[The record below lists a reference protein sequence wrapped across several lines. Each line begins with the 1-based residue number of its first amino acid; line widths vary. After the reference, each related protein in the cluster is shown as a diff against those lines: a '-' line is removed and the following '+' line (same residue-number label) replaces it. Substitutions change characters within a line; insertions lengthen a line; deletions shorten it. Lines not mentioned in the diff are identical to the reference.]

1 MSERKNQHKEL
12 MNSLIFGQKGESS
25 VGQKLQKFMSNLGED
40 ERKEVYNIFYKK
52 LKKD

>member
-1 MSERKNQHKEL
+1 MTERKNQHKEL
-12 MNSLIFGQKGESS
+12 MDSLIFGQKGEST
-25 VGQKLQKFMSNLGED
+25 VGQKLQNFMNDLKED